1 VTDAPLAVFIGPT
14 AHGQQEY
21 LRGLQTRGV
30 TLLPPVKRGD
40 LPSMGTSF
48 ARIVLVDGLFN
59 SVPAVGHVEIREALE
74 AGIKLYGC
82 SSMGAIRAYE
92 MRHYGI
98 VGGGAVYEMFF
109 QHEDFTDDE
118 LAQLHGAAPHFEP
131 VSEPLVNLRVFAA
144 QLVASGLISA
154 AASRRILDPLQQL
167 YFGQRTL
174 RLFERAL
181 AKELP
186 PERTLESVMAGY
198 PARRVKLTD
207 FVSLMEQV
215 LEHRI

>member
-74 AGIKLYGC
+74 AGT
-82 SSMGAIRAYE
+82 
-92 MRHYGI
+92 
-98 VGGGAVYEMFF
+98 VYEMFF